1 MYHTTVNVNLIIE
14 NVTRNGIMK
23 HANVSVRTIK
33 RAKHFIAGIIAY
45 MFVRIVGI
53 EAEVLTIQ

>member
-1 MYHTTVNVNLIIE
+1 MNVSLIIE
-14 NVTRNGIMK
+14 NVTRSGIMK

-33 RAKHFIAGIIAY
+33 CAEHFIAGIIAY
-45 MFVRIVGI
+45 IFVRIVCI